1 MYECLAGHV
10 SHWCVGLD
18 QIFAGPSLVVQTQAF
33 FSQNFCSQDDAY
45 IILQL
50 VLGK

>member
-1 MYECLAGHV
+1 MSALQDMCLTGV
-10 SHWCVGLD
+10 LVWIRFLPGS
-18 QIFAGPSLVVQTQAF
+18 PSLVVQTQAF
-33 FSQNFCSQDDAY
+33 FSHNFCSQDDAY